1 MDIFYSNVMT
11 AEIIKM
17 QCSVC
22 GKITEHQVREHKDC
36 HDYKCSVCK
45 KVYTLP
51 KEIKKEYC
59 A

>member
-1 MDIFYSNVMT
+1 MT